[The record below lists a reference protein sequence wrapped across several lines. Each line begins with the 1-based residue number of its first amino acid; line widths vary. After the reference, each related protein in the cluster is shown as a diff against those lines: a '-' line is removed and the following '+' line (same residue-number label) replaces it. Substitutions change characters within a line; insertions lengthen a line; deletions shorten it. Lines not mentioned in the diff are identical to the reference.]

1 MTPPRHL
8 LLIASHCLPMGD
20 LPDLE
25 PAARE
30 LHDALRDPETGRCA
44 AGLPDGRSL
53 IILRDGDSDGTVEH
67 IQATVHRAVTHAAEH
82 RATLVLVLAG
92 HGFVPGDLPTLYFM
106 APTSHYPV
114 RDSAVDVP
122 RLLTEA
128 ADRSG
133 VAGVIAV
140 VDTCHAAAARP
151 ATAELAAGVRRGR
164 ASLAVIMASL
174 AGQEARDLSLSR
186 QLADILRR
194 GVPTSGPLLYA
205 EDIHQEL
212 GDLVIGQDPV
222 MGSTYTGRG
231 RRDMWLSANRA
242 APTERSPTV
251 ADSLGVRRL
260 NDALRAAG
268 MEANVEHCDTETLR
282 KLRDAAAKHSDPVAR
297 RRLHGL
303 IDSLRIATLTA
314 RLLRSAMFSRAVT
327 TDRLRAAAAGLHSVP
342 GGTLI
347 RIPQTAFCDLDALVE
362 HLAVNHPIQDGDCRT
377 AICCFVVALAR
388 ITGAD
393 PHADPIKEWVSEIS
407 AEVHYNNAERDTRS
421 PSAER
426 RPRLVVS
433 LHASIAGDW
442 PAMLEAWLLDGDR
455 VADHEVFG
463 RPDDKPGQAK
473 TELALAAA
481 VEWAEECLAGGPGL
495 EQIEIAAPSALLL
508 RWRAEKT
515 EVHGSRLGAD
525 YEVVLR
531 WSQRLNPP
539 AHLRWIRD
547 KPLKRWEQIDRY
559 RRGAPVHWLGP
570 RDTGDRSG
578 LRDHLVKGGYPLA
591 IALDHVPGDRDGE
604 HDGADL
610 LDLLLAY
617 SPILLWP
624 DRDEMFT
631 TEQQHVVE
639 EQWHA
644 LPTGITYARRKAW
657 QSPSDRP
664 SDRPSDKPI
673 ERSAEPPALV
683 QAVWDDRPWLALC
696 RVLQPMPSVLE
707 EGPK

>member
-8 LLIASHCLPMGD
+8 LLIASQCLPMGD

-25 PAARE
+25 PVARE
-30 LHDALRDPETGRCA
+30 LHDALRDPEAGGCA
-44 AGLPDGRSL
+44 PGLPDGRSL
-53 IILRDGDSDGTVEH
+53 IVLRDGDPDGTAERIERTFH
-67 IQATVHRAVTHAAEH
+67 QAVTYAADR
-82 RATLVLVLAG
+82 RATLVVVLAG

-106 APTSHYPV
+106 APTSRYPV

-128 ADRSG
+128 ADRPG
-133 VAGVIAV
+133 IAGVIAV

-174 AGQEARDLSLSR
+174 AGQEARELRLSR

-194 GVPTSGPLLYA
+194 GVATSGPLLYA
-205 EDIHQEL
+205 EDVHQEL

-222 MGSTYTGRG
+222 VGSTYTGRG

-242 APTERSPTV
+242 SPTARSAMV

-268 MEANVEHCDTETLR
+268 MEANVERCDTETLR
-282 KLRDAAAKHSDPVAR
+282 MLRDATAKHSDPVAR

-303 IDSLRIATLTA
+303 IDNLRIATLTA
-314 RLLRSAMFSRAVT
+314 RLLRSPTFSRAVT

-342 GGTLI
+342 GGSLI
-347 RIPQTAFCDLDALVE
+347 RIPQTAFSDLDALVE
-362 HLAVNHPIQDGDCRT
+362 HLAVNHPVQDGDCRT

-393 PHADPIKEWVSEIS
+393 PHADPIKEWVSDIS
-407 AEVHYNNAERDTRS
+407 AEVHYNNAERDTRDT
-421 PSAER
+421 SAER
-426 RPRLVVS
+426 RHRLVVS

-463 RPDDKPGQAK
+463 RPEGRPGQAE

-481 VEWAEECLAGGPGL
+481 VEWAEERLPGGPGL
-495 EQIEIAAPSALLL
+495 EQIEIAAPSTLLL
-508 RWRAEKT
+508 RWRAEET

-525 YEVVLR
+525 YDVVLR

-547 KPLKRWEQIDRY
+547 KPLKRWEQIERY
-559 RRGAPVHWLGP
+559 RQGAPVHWLGP

-578 LRDHLVKGGYPLA
+578 LRDQLVKGGYPLA
-591 IALDHVPGDRDGE
+591 IALDHVPGDHDGE
-604 HDGADL
+604 HEGADL

-624 DRDEMFT
+624 DCDEKFT

-657 QSPSDRP
+657 QSRSEA
-664 SDRPSDKPI
+664 PI
-673 ERSAEPPALV
+673 EPSGDPPALV

-696 RVLQPMPSVLE
+696 RVLQPMPPVLE